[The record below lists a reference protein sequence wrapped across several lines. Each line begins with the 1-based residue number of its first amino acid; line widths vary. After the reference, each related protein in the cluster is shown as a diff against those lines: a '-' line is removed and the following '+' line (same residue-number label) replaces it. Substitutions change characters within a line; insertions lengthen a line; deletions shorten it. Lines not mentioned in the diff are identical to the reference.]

1 MPADL
6 LKLYKGTSLSKVKPF
21 ENLKKL
27 EENGE
32 RLFSTRCL
40 SLIKDFSCGP
50 FYCSK
55 DEKKLLIEHDYE
67 DCVEAKQW

>member
-6 LKLYKGTSLSKVKPF
+6 LKSYKKGSLANVKSF
-21 ENLKKL
+21 EIL
-27 EENGE
+27 EKYEVNGE

-50 FYCSK
+50 LYCSK
-55 DEKKLLIEHDYE
+55 DEKKLLVEHDYE
-67 DCVEAKQW
+67 DCIEAEQW

>member
-1 MPADL
+1 M
-6 LKLYKGTSLSKVKPF
+6 
-21 ENLKKL
+21 EKL

-50 FYCSK
+50 LYCSK
-55 DEKKLLIEHDYE
+55 DEKKLLVEHDYE
-67 DCVEAKQW
+67 DCVEAEQW

>member
-6 LKLYKGTSLSKVKPF
+6 LKLYKRASLANVKSF
-21 ENLKKL
+21 ENLEKL

-40 SLIKDFSCGP
+40 SLIKDFNCRP

-55 DEKKLLIEHDYE
+55 DEKKLLVEHDYE
-67 DCVEAKQW
+67 DCVKAERW

>member
-6 LKLYKGTSLSKVKPF
+6 LKLYKRLSLAKVKSF
-21 ENLKKL
+21 KNMEKL

-40 SLIKDFSCGP
+40 SLIKDFSCRP

-55 DEKKLLIEHDYE
+55 DEKKLLVEHDYE
-67 DCVEAKQW
+67 DCAEAEQW